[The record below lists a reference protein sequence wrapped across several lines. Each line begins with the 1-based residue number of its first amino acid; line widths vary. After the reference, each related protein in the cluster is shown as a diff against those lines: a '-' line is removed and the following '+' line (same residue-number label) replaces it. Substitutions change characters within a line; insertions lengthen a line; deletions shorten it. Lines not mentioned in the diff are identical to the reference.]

1 MQIERYL
8 NEGKDQ
14 KNHDSTKQER
24 TKEIEIIASLS
35 SHECVQSETH
45 NHHCSQDYRFQNDL
59 PCNLIP
65 NHGSKELNLSI
76 IKKVYTITSFK
87 GKKTFD

>member
-1 MQIERYL
+1 MQIDRYL

-14 KNHDSTKQER
+14 KDHDSTKQER

-45 NHHCSQDYRFQNDL
+45 NDNRGQDHRFQNYL

-65 NHGSKELNLSI
+65 NHGSKELNLRI
-76 IKKVYTITSFK
+76 IKKVHTITSFK
-87 GKKTFD
+87 ETKRFD